1 MSQLDNT
8 LKLLGI
14 TDTNIQV
21 FGTREEFHGRGS
33 GRKSIWSSR
42 QSLPTHSGA
51 VPAVDTIR
59 CTLTDTSS
67 LMSTLQDP
75 WTGP

>member
-1 MSQLDNT
+1 MV
-8 LKLLGI
+8 GAR
-14 TDTNIQV
+14 V
-21 FGTREEFHGRGS
+21 A
-33 GRKSIWSSR
+33 KSIWSSR

-67 LMSTLQDP
+67 LMSTLQ
-75 WTGP
+75 THGPARNSRAKQATLAL

>member
-8 LKLLGI
+8 LNLLGV
-14 TDTNIQV
+14 TDTNIRV
-21 FGTREEFHGRGS
+21 VGARVA
-33 GRKSIWSSR
+33 KSIWSSR

-67 LMSTLQDP
+67 LMSTL
-75 WTGP
+75 